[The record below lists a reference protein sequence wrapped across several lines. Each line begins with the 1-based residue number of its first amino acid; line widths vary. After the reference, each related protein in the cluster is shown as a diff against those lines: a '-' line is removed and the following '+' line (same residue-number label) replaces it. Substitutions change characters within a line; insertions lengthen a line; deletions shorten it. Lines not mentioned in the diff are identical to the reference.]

1 MRLSGLF
8 RYPLKSAMVERLEA
22 SASGALGLEG
32 DRRWLVIDTASGRF
46 LTQRLLPRMTQ
57 LRARLIPGGA
67 IELSAPGA
75 PDLLVP
81 VPSDDALYRG
91 AIVWKD
97 VLRVPDGGEAAALW
111 LSAFLE
117 RDCRLVYMPD
127 DCIRPVK
134 DAHATDRVSFA
145 DGYPLLLISE
155 GSLADL
161 QVRVGRP
168 LDMQRFRPN
177 LVVSGVEPYAEDG
190 WKRIRIGALTFR
202 VAKPCSRCIIT
213 TLDPFTG
220 ERSSDR
226 EPLATLKT
234 YRAHEGSV
242 YFGQNLICDGEGTL
256 EIGMPVQVLA

>member
-1 MRLSGLF
+1 
-8 RYPLKSAMVERLEA
+8 MVEPLEA
-22 SASGALGLEG
+22 SAVGALGLDG
-32 DRRWLVIDTASGRF
+32 DRRWLVVDSDTGRF

-57 LRARLIPGGA
+57 LRARSMPGGA

-81 VPSDDALYRG
+81 LPSDDASYRG

-97 VLRVPDGGEAAALW
+97 ILRVPDAGEAAALW

-117 RDCRLVYMPD
+117 RACRLVYMPD

-134 DAHATDRVSFA
+134 DGQVTDRVSFA
-145 DGYPLLLISE
+145 DGYPLLLIGE

-177 LVVSGVEPYAEDG
+177 LVVSGAEPYAEDG
-190 WKRIRIGALTFR
+190 WARIRIGSLTFR
-202 VAKPCSRCIIT
+202 VVKPCSRCIIT

-220 ERSSDR
+220 ERNGDR

-234 YRAHEGSV
+234 YRAREGNV